1 MYLSVNVLC
10 VCGVHSFHVSF
21 FTLNPNL
28 PFLLTKYLTHLFIH
42 SYYQDYV
49 SNLQQNFYSSIACN
63 ICCFAISTLLILM
76 DLNQITP
83 LPPFRYRILV
93 LSCLHWP
100 ICISCRESFM
110 NKICIPLWSPQASAK
125 PQIRV

>member
-1 MYLSVNVLC
+1 MFFVFVACILFMFLSSL
-10 VCGVHSFHVSF
+10 SIQIYFMI
-21 FTLNPNL
+21 

-42 SYYQDYV
+42 SYSQDYV

-83 LPPFRYRILV
+83 LPPFRYRISV